1 MKTIPVIRRA
11 LILLLGLVMVL
22 AAATAC
28 QSSEEG
34 TATSTVPTPAPTQP
48 VAQILPT
55 DTAVPAVP
63 TQPQPTVTSP
73 VPTPVASAVPPVAP
87 TAVPEPTFY
96 TIAPGDSLLGIAEIY
111 NLSVDSLVVANGYAS
126 ADEVFIIAGTEIQIP
141 LCQAHHV
148 LSGNTLAGISQLC
161 GLTLDDLVTH
171 NIASLAPLGSL
182 DNVPVGFVLI
192 FPAESSTPED
202 LDCTI
207 QPEREQVIQY
217 TPQPGEG
224 VFCLSQ
230 KFNISTTSIIQANIQ
245 RLTGDNVYGTVALL
259 IPPNNG
265 VLYLVTAEDVGNGV
279 TVAQLA
285 EWYVAPPESVTDWNG
300 NPVTDPLV
308 EGQQLFITGADQIVG
323 QFQSQPPQAVDPGG
337 DDSG

>member
-1 MKTIPVIRRA
+1 MKTIPVIHRA
-11 LILLLGLVMVL
+11 LILLLSLLMVL
-22 AAATAC
+22 TAATAC
-28 QSSEEG
+28 QSSEEA
-34 TATSTVPTPAPTQP
+34 TATPTVPAPTQP
-48 VAQILPT
+48 VAQIVAT
-55 DTAVPAVP
+55 VTAVPAVP

-73 VPTPVASAVPPVAP
+73 VPTPLASAVPPVAP

-111 NLSVDSLVVANGYAS
+111 NVSVDFLVVANGYAS
-126 ADEVFIIAGTEIQIP
+126 VDEFFIIAGTEIQIP

-192 FPAESSTPED
+192 FPSESSSPED
-202 LDCTI
+202 LNCNI

-217 TPQPGEG
+217 TPLPGEG

-230 KFNISTTSIIQANIQ
+230 KFNISTTTIIQANIQ

-265 VLYLVTAEDVGNGV
+265 ILYVVTAEDVDNGV
-279 TVAQLA
+279 KVAQIA
-285 EWYVAPPESVTDWNG
+285 EWYVVPPESVTDWNG
-300 NPVTDPLV
+300 NPVSDPLV
-308 EGQQLFITGADQIVG
+308 KGQQLFITGADQIVG
-323 QFQSQPPQAVDPGG
+323 QFQSQAPEAVEPGG